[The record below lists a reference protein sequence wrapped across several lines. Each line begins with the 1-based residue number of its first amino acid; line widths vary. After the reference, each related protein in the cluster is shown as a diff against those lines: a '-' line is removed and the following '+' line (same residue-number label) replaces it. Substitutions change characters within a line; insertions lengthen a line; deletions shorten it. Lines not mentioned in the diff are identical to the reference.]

1 MARTQILSSD
11 PGAVKAYSASVAVD
25 VAKKS
30 YFNSK
35 MAGGETQKLPV
46 LMKTDLEAK
55 AGDEVTCYLVAK
67 LRGRPVQ
74 GAEKLEGRE
83 MRLSKYTDKLRV
95 DKFRNGV
102 NVGDIMDQKRV
113 KFSIRSQARDRLSDY
128 IAELE
133 DEMTMMYAA
142 GARGVGA
149 EIQHFPIGWTAWPNS
164 FDAPDPD
171 HQSYAGAVT
180 SKGALTTND
189 KLTLGD
195 IDRLAARAKLFLG
208 SEQNGAKMAKVSI
221 EGGQHFVLLTGVEGT
236 YDLRREAG
244 DQGWLAIQKAA
255 AGAEGRKNPIFDGS
269 TGMYNNVILHEHEG
283 VIKFDDYGAGSNVPA
298 MRSLF
303 LGAHAVE
310 KAYGFKGNG
319 GVRYQLSESGLDHD
333 EEAVIHFRT
342 ILGIKRTRFN
352 GKDFGMIAHDHAFTQ
367 IANAV

>member
-1 MARTQILSSD
+1 MARTQILPTD
-11 PGAVKAYSASVAVD
+11 PGAVKAFSASVAVD

-35 MAGGETQKLPV
+35 LAGSEAQKLPIV
-46 LMKTDLEAK
+46 MKTDLEAG

-74 GAEKLEGRE
+74 GSEKLEGRE
-83 MRLSKYTDKLRV
+83 MRLQHYTDKLRV

-113 KFSIRSQARDRLSDY
+113 KWSLRQQARDRLSDY

-133 DEMTMMYAA
+133 DEMTMMHAA
-142 GARGVGA
+142 GARGAGD
-149 EIQHFPIGWTAWPNS
+149 EIQHFPTDWTAWPNS
-164 FDAPDPD
+164 FLTPDAN
-171 HQSYAGAVT
+171 HVMYAGDATSFDSLASDPISLATIDKAV
-180 SKGALTTND
+180 
-189 KLTLGD
+189 
-195 IDRLAARAKLFLG
+195 AKAKKFTG
-208 SEQNGAKMAKVSI
+208 VESNGAKMQKIAI
-221 EGGQHFVLLTGVEGT
+221 DGGQHYVLVTGVEGM
-236 YDLRREAG
+236 YDLRRESG

-255 AGAEGRKNPIFDGS
+255 AAAEGRKNPIFDGAH
-269 TGMYNNVILHEHEG
+269 GMYNGVILHEHEG
-283 VIKFDDYGAGSNVPA
+283 VVKFTNAGGSGTTPA

-303 LGAHAVE
+303 LGAHAVA

-342 ILGIKRTRFN
+342 IIGIKKTRYN
-352 GKDFGMIAHDHAFTQ
+352 SQDFGVIAIDHTYTA
-367 IANAV
+367 IS

>member
-1 MARTQILSSD
+1 MARTQILPTD

-46 LMKTDLEAK
+46 LMKTDLEAG

-74 GAEKLEGRE
+74 GQEKLEGRE

-102 NVGDIMDQKRV
+102 NVGDVMDQKRV
-113 KFSIRSQARDRLSDY
+113 KWSIRAQARDRLSDY

-142 GARGVGA
+142 GARGVGD
-149 EIQHFPIGWTAWPNS
+149 EIQHFPIGWTAFPNS
-164 FDAPDPD
+164 FEAPDPD
-171 HQSYAGAVT
+171 HQTYAGGKSKATIT
-180 SKGALTTND
+180 SGD

-195 IDRLAARAKLFLG
+195 IDRLAAKAKLFLG
-208 SEQNGAKMAKVSI
+208 AEQNGTKMSPVTV
-221 EGGQHFVLLTGVEGT
+221 EGGRHYVLLTGVEAM
-236 YDLRREAG
+236 YDLRRESG

-269 TGMYNNVILHEHEG
+269 MGMYNNVILHEHEG
-283 VIKFDDYGAGSNVPA
+283 VIKFDDYGVGSPGTVKA

-352 GKDFGMIAHDHAFTQ
+352 GMDFGQIAIDHAYTT
-367 IANAV
+367 IS

>member
-1 MARTQILSSD
+1 MAKTQILPTD
-11 PGAVKAYSASVAVD
+11 AGAVKAFSASVAVD

-35 MAGGETQKLPV
+35 LAGSEAQKLPIV
-46 LMKTDLEAK
+46 MKTDLEAG

-67 LRGRPVQ
+67 LRGQPIQ
-74 GAEKLEGRE
+74 GSEKLEGRE
-83 MRLSKYTDKLRV
+83 MRLQHYTDKLRV

-102 NVGDIMDQKRV
+102 NVGDVMTQKRV
-113 KFSIRSQARDRLSDY
+113 KFSLRQQARDRLSDY

-142 GARGVGA
+142 GARGHGS
-149 EIQHFPIGWTAWPNS
+149 EIQHFPVGWTAFPNS
-164 FDAPDPD
+164 FETPDSNHYLLAGDAATYGTLAGDPITMATID
-171 HQSYAGAVT
+171 KAVAKAKRFT
-180 SKGALTTND
+180 GVETNGSKM
-189 KLTLGD
+189 
-195 IDRLAARAKLFLG
+195 
-208 SEQNGAKMAKVSI
+208 QKVSI
-221 EGGQHFVLLTGVEGT
+221 EGGQHYVLVTGVEGM

-255 AGAEGRKNPIFDGS
+255 AAAEGRKNPIFDGS
-269 TGMYNNVILHEHEG
+269 AGMYNGVILHEHEG
-283 VIKFDDYGAGSNVPA
+283 VVKFTDAGSGGTTPA

-303 LGAHAVE
+303 MGAHAVA

-342 ILGIKRTRFN
+342 ILGIKKTRYN
-352 GKDFGMIAHDHAFTQ
+352 SQDFGLIAIDHTYTA
-367 IANAV
+367 IS